1 MAAFDKM
8 PEARTRKEHIQTLET
23 LKRDDPNKFYVYW
36 LKYCPKISRKT
47 IEGILNE

>member
-8 PEARTRKEHIQTLET
+8 PEARTRKEHLESLAT
-23 LKRDDPNKFYVYW
+23 LKRDSPDDLFRYW

-47 IEGILNE
+47 IEGL